1 MAARPAARSFM
12 DSQTIRQKFLKYFA
26 ARGHQ
31 VVPSASLVPADP
43 TVLLT
48 LAGMLPFKKAFMGQ
62 EAPPAPRATSCQK
75 CLRMNDLENVGRTP
89 RHHTF
94 FEMLGNFSFGDY
106 FKDEAIAWAWE
117 LLTKEYGLPQDRL
130 WAAVYK
136 NDDEAHDI
144 WRKKIGLPAERI
156 VRLDEDNN
164 FWAAGPTGPCGPCSE
179 IYYDFG
185 PKYGCG
191 RPDCRPGCDCARH
204 LEIWN
209 LVFMEFSRDEFGKLT
224 PLPKKNIDTGM
235 GLERICSVL
244 EGADNNFDT
253 DLFQPLIAEIAK
265 VCGAKYGRDGKTDS
279 AFRIVA
285 DHLRAMAFLAADG
298 VAPSNEGRGY
308 VLRRIIRRAM
318 ASGRLLGQDRPFLSQ
333 LIDRLAAEYGG
344 QYEQLN
350 KQKAEIKNLIAA
362 EEESF
367 SRTLK
372 DGLVQLEKVIEA
384 KGSGREIDTT
394 AISGEDLFLLSD
406 SFGFPLDLALE
417 TLTVRGIKVDRVRI
431 EEEFAAA
438 LEKQRQRARAAGLS
452 EKIAG
457 GPGGGES
464 LTPQDNQQ
472 ELDLARHHTATH
484 LLHAALR
491 KVLGEKATQAG
502 SLVDTQYLRF
512 DFNYPKALTK
522 EQLKEVEEL
531 VDGYILAELPV
542 TKTETTYDEAVKAG
556 AMALFGEKYGE
567 RVRLV
572 QVGDISREL
581 CGGHHLDRTGQ
592 AVCFK
597 IIAESAVAAGVRR
610 IEAIAGPAALSLL
623 NRTYEDMKKLSQ
635 TLMVPVEAVPEKVE
649 GLLADL
655 KNKDKEIGQ
664 LWSKTAGAEAE
675 KLAAQAE
682 DVNGIK
688 WLAASLAGVPVEA
701 LRQITDQIKA
711 KLSSVAVL
719 LASTDQDKV
728 SWVAAVTDDLVK
740 AGVSAG
746 ALVALVSEITEGK
759 GGGRPNL
766 AQGGGKRPD
775 KAAEAIAQAKA
786 ALRNK

>member
-1 MAARPAARSFM
+1 M